1 MEDYSKTIDE
11 LKLDKEFMERC
22 KVELKKAMQ
31 HKIEEQIQILNKG

>member
-1 MEDYSKTIDE
+1 MEKNHFSNNQ